1 MRDFFAVETTDRS
14 AGLAVRDGSDF
25 RFYASDPA
33 FAALETRRYGSLD
46 DIQADIR
53 QLVRTTRIFP
63 ATRQRGRRR
72 H

>member
-14 AGLAVRDGSDF
+14 AELAVRDGSDF

-33 FAALETRRYGSLD
+33 FATLETRRYGSLD

-53 QLVRTTRIFP
+53 QLVGTTRVLP